1 MFIFQLPS
9 FAMIVSGVGRVSN
22 RGESETGGALRYIRA
37 HLGEKIAK
45 LVPGFVFV
53 ASCAIKTGGPK
64 AV

>member
-1 MFIFQLPS
+1 
-9 FAMIVSGVGRVSN
+9 MIVSGVGRVSN

-37 HLGEKIAK
+37 HLGEKSAK

-64 AV
+64 PA